1 MIFIYKYR
9 FKMKRRMRLTESE
22 LQNMIYI
29 ATKEVIKEMT
39 ANQAAL
45 VSGANAAA
53 FRDYITNGT
62 AESESKQ
69 NRADLVRLPAITK
82 AVIDKFGHFKLKLQE
97 YNPNSKMGYVNYFI
111 FDCIVL
117 IDDNSCVMK
126 GELSIGGRPYSIGYV
141 RYKFEE
147 DTWHRVRFSASGRV
161 SEIAQLEPFKPDA
174 QIAIDVTIFLQNFL
188 DKESQYRNS
197 AMSQNPIPSKQR
209 KPLSQK
215 ARANLYGD
223 YINAYNKKKAV
234 TPTEQL

>member
-1 MIFIYKYR
+1 
-9 FKMKRRMRLTESE
+9 MKRRIRLTESE
-22 LQNMIYI
+22 LHNMIYA

-39 ANQAAL
+39 AKQAAL
-45 VSGANAAA
+45 ASGANAAA
-53 FRDYITNGT
+53 FRDYITTGS

-97 YNPNSKMGYVNYFI
+97 YHPNSKMRYVNYFV
-111 FDCIVL
+111 FDCVVL

-147 DTWHRVRFSASGRV
+147 NTWHRVRFSASGRV

-174 QIAIDVTIFLQNFL
+174 QIAIDVITFLQNFL
-188 DKESQYRNS
+188 GEENQYRS
-197 AMSQNPIPSKQR
+197 TAMQGNNIPSKPR
-209 KPLSQK
+209 KPLTQK

-223 YINAYNKKKAV
+223 YLNAYNKKKAI